1 MRIVFYFNNCEQTQQ
16 VFYASFFFLTFLSL
30 SSRCNFALRARY
42 ESLVTCARHGS
53 LVVLPRHGSL
63 VVRARHRSLV
73 VRARHRS
80 LVVRARHR
88 SLVVRARHESLVVR
102 ARLLGFTKPLEG
114 RKGEYEFTGI

>member
-1 MRIVFYFNNCEQTQQ
+1 MNKRIRFFTP
-16 VFYASFFFLTFLSL
+16 AFFFLTFFSL
-30 SSRCNFALRARY
+30 SSRCYHHIQSFALRARY
-42 ESLVTCARHGS
+42 ESLVARARHGS
-53 LVVLPRHGSL
+53 L
-63 VVRARHRSLV
+63 A